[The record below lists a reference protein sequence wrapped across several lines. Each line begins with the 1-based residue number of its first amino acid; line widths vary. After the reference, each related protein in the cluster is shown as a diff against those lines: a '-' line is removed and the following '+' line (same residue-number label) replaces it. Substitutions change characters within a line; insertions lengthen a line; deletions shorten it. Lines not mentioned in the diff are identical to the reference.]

1 MCSYIFSKENLY
13 ILFRNLLRTHLDQI
27 HVFRPEHEPNGPLP
41 EDIHL
46 FTPYLL
52 RRNVIRLCTY
62 LQMFVDLQPG
72 PKFCHISII
81 DL

>member
-52 RRNVIRLCTY
+52 RRNVIRFIMYIFANVRRFAAGTKVLPY
-62 LQMFVDLQPG
+62 
-72 PKFCHISII
+72 
-81 DL
+81 